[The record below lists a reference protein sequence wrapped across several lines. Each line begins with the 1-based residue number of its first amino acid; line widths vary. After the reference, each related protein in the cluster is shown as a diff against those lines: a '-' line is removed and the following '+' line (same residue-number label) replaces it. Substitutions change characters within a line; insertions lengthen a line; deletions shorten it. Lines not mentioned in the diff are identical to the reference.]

1 MNLKEKKMDIKIL
14 ARLGKLTFVIAAT
27 LILLIPSMEV
37 SASAQSGTF
46 SPTGSMNFP
55 RTTHQAVLLQ
65 TGEVLVV
72 GGVVGNS
79 ITDFHTA
86 ELYNPST
93 GKWTFTGSTLSLHTS
108 GTLTALANGE
118 VLLAGGV
125 DNPQAAPN
133 DCIAAAELYNP
144 KTGKWS
150 ATGSMTT
157 GRCDAEATLLSN
169 GKVLVAGG
177 YSIYEDSVSSAELYD
192 PATGSWQA
200 TGSMSTPRQSAGI
213 VTMPN
218 GNALIVS
225 GADAV
230 NEQLTALTSA
240 EIYDASQGRF
250 STTASPG
257 KFGANLV
264 LLGNG
269 NVLDV
274 GIAFYTPATAT
285 WTPTGPYPPR
295 GLLNG
300 QKATLL
306 GTGNVLITGF
316 VNSYSG
322 TGHPPEAAA
331 VLYEPSS
338 NEYVL
343 TGSMTTPRL
352 NQTMTLLPNGQVL
365 VAGGFNRLNNTAN
378 FLASAELYTP

>member
-1 MNLKEKKMDIKIL
+1 MDIKTL
-14 ARLGKLTFVIAAT
+14 TRLGKLTLVIAAT
-27 LILLIPSMEV
+27 LILLIPSVEKV
-37 SASAQSGTF
+37 SGSAQSGTF
-46 SPTGSMNFP
+46 SPTGSMNMP
-55 RTTHQAVLLQ
+55 RSTHQAVLLR
-65 TGEVLVV
+65 TGQVLVV
-72 GGVVGNS
+72 GGVVSNS
-79 ITDFHTA
+79 ITDFNSA

-93 GKWTFTGSTLSLHTS
+93 GKWTLTGNTLALHTS
-108 GTLTALANGE
+108 GTLTELANGE

-125 DNPQAAPN
+125 DNPQAAGS
-133 DCIAAAELYNP
+133 DCLAAAELYNP

-157 GRCDAEATLLSN
+157 GRCDQAATLLSN
-169 GKVLVAGG
+169 GEVLVAGG
-177 YSIYEDSVSSAELYD
+177 YSIYGDSVSSAELYN

-200 TGSMSTPRQSAGI
+200 TGNMSTARQLAGI
-213 VTMPN
+213 VTMLN

-225 GADAV
+225 GEDIDSV
-230 NEQLTALTSA
+230 NGTSTALTSA
-240 EIYDASQGRF
+240 EIYDASQGAF

-285 WTPTGPYPPR
+285 WTPTGAYPPR
-295 GLLNG
+295 GLQNG
-300 QKATLL
+300 QRATLL

-338 NEYVL
+338 NDYVL

-352 NQTMTLLPNGQVL
+352 NHTMTLLPNGQVL